1 MVYVFLYLS
10 WIVTQPQILPQLL
23 RNCWDVS
30 LEIKV
35 DWHADQSFIS
45 SAEIAGSTSPNWM
58 KMYQSSCFTSWEYVC
73 LYLFLWPLELITCRR
88 HRNRNGCLSMG
99 LENAYCL
106 FGKVIINTASE
117 GCYRQYFILK
127 TTQILPINL
136 MRQTAGLTIKPFRK
150 LAISCILPIP
160 TQNFLK
166 PDNSMS
172 VPPNYPYDDK
182 MH

>member
-1 MVYVFLYLS
+1 MVYVFLYLP

-35 DWHADQSFIS
+35 DWHAEQSFIS

-58 KMYQSSCFTSWEYVC
+58 KKYQCSCFMGWEYVC

-88 HRNRNGCLSMG
+88 QINRNGCLSMG

-106 FGKVIINTASE
+106 FCKVIINTADE
-117 GCYRQYFILK
+117 DILFPK
-127 TTQILPINL
+127 PHKSCQVSRNL
-136 MRQTAGLTIKPFRK
+136 MKQTAGLTIKPFRK
-150 LAISCILPIP
+150 LPISCILPIP
-160 TQNFLK
+160 T
-166 PDNSMS
+166 
-172 VPPNYPYDDK
+172 
-182 MH
+182 